1 MKAKKN
7 KKLFYIHTIFFFLIL
22 SCFHSPFSVS
32 LFTASPSLLSSS
44 TNPQTLLSSSQ
55 TITDLHEPSCHR
67 SIAADPCLA
76 VDLTHFD
83 LSSLFLAFRLCV
95 SSCVYVLA
103 LCFGLCLCFS
113 FFFRDGFM
121 FRAMIFLL
129 FFFSSSLV
137 LMGMVGLYLCFSVD
151 FSAFFFLF
159 FFTGFDGH
167 DGVVFVQWFLWVWWW
182 LWLWVGGWMKYYFI
196 VVLILFYCVKN

>member
-1 MKAKKN
+1 MELKSYIAILAPPKHKNNHAAVELNLIFLASLLQCTFIYKCALQLKAKKN
-7 KKLFYIHTIFFFLIL
+7 KKLFYSHTIFFLIL

-95 SSCVYVLA
+95 SSCAYVLA

-129 FFFSSSLV
+129 FFF
-137 LMGMVGLYLCFSVD
+137 
-151 FSAFFFLF
+151 FLL
-159 FFTGFDGH
+159 H
-167 DGVVFVQWFLWVWWW
+167 WF
-182 LWLWVGGWMKYYFI
+182 
-196 VVLILFYCVKN
+196 

>member
-1 MKAKKN
+1 MCTIAMKLKKIKN
-7 KKLFYIHTIFFFLIL
+7 YFTFTLFFFLIL

-67 SIAADPCLA
+67 SVAADPCLA

-95 SSCVYVLA
+95 SSCAYVLA

-129 FFFSSSLV
+129 FFFFSSSLV
-137 LMGMVGLYLCFSVD
+137 LMGMVGLCLCFSVD
-151 FSAFFFLF
+151 FSAFFF
-159 FFTGFDGH
+159 
-167 DGVVFVQWFLWVWWW
+167 FVLLHWF
-182 LWLWVGGWMKYYFI
+182 
-196 VVLILFYCVKN
+196 